1 MKGVPEHLPPHAPTL
16 PRTPWRRLCR
26 WVIGLSGWRI
36 VGEFPD
42 VPKLILVGAPHSSY
56 WDGVWGLLM
65 KVAIGLDVGIMIKRE
80 VFSGLLGPVVR
91 RLRMI
96 AVDRKAATNV
106 VDQMV
111 QRFAREPRMWLGI
124 MPEGTR
130 KPVRQWKSGFLRI
143 ARGAGVPIQPV
154 FIDYPSRTFTLGPLV
169 RASDDIEA
177 DLVRVRAMFA
187 GYHGKHRD
195 A

>member
-1 MKGVPEHLPPHAPTL
+1 
-16 PRTPWRRLCR
+16 
-26 WVIGLSGWRI
+26 
-36 VGEFPD
+36 
-42 VPKLILVGAPHSSY
+42 
-56 WDGVWGLLM
+56 
-65 KVAIGLDVGIMIKRE
+65 MIKRE